1 MLTQNLISAAWC
13 RTVWQ
18 HFYLN
23 AFVIIFLNFGSDY
36 VRYRYLFSLVIASKK
51 KKKFPVQMRTA
62 QPWPARWGWN
72 EPIPTPGPSSP
83 RCPKPVYKH
92 QQQWTLNS
100 GDHSRLC
107 SLVNSKFSTWVNT
120 CFGLKNLWIF
130 YRDTG
135 RLENELIW
143 NFFLCFCENDT
154 VIPPLYF
161 LRNVWT
167 AVVNIIGCKNCWDS
181 DKSLAFL
188 VFFVSFF
195 LYIKLVK
202 IFNYK

>member
-1 MLTQNLISAAWC
+1 MLQDGPKMAAEGPKMPHDSPSW
-13 RTVWQ
+13 
-18 HFYLN
+18 L
-23 AFVIIFLNFGSDY
+23 
-36 VRYRYLFSLVIASKK
+36 YRE
-51 KKKFPVQMRTA
+51 
-62 QPWPARWGWN
+62 GW
-72 EPIPTPGPSSP
+72 
-83 RCPKPVYKH
+83 CPKPVYKH

-130 YRDTG
+130 YRYTG

-195 LYIKLVK
+195 LCLSESLLAYN
-202 IFNYK
+202 IFIPKCSYAEWVY

>member
-1 MLTQNLISAAWC
+1 MQNCLTTFLFKCLCHYFFKLWIWLCTVPILISHC
-13 RTVWQ
+13 
-18 HFYLN
+18 F
-23 AFVIIFLNFGSDY
+23 F
-36 VRYRYLFSLVIASKK
+36 KK
-51 KKKFPVQMRTA
+51 KKNFPVQMRTA

-72 EPIPTPGPSSP
+72 EPTPTPGPSSP

-130 YRDTG
+130 YRYTG

-154 VIPPLYF
+154 VIQPLYF

-188 VFFVSFF
+188 VFFFIF
-195 LYIKLVK
+195 LSIHKVGENLLL
-202 IFNYK
+202 